1 MCRARVYGL
10 SWQPYQIIQGCLHI
24 LLYVSPGQRVVT
36 LLWQNSTFSSLIIP
50 QLSLIWCIVDH
61 TNTIGF
67 LLLLFFLILSY
78 ISFFFFPRIN
88 MWTMGWNSFREGWI
102 WKFRLGTTY
111 MRTALRLMV
120 FVFKLWKHYVTFMVS
135 ATLTLDH
142 YLPKNDVL
150 IINFVICD
158 VELTIRKNLSNITL
172 GF

>member
-1 MCRARVYGL
+1 MYESSSKKDLTPMCRARVYGL

-67 LLLLFFLILSY
+67 LLLFFLILSY
-78 ISFFFFPRIN
+78 ISFFFLSKNKYVDNGVERISRGLN
-88 MWTMGWNSFREGWI
+88 MKISSW
-102 WKFRLGTTY
+102 LVYY
-111 MRTALRLMV
+111 MRTALRIMV

-142 YLPKNDVL
+142 YLPKNWMNVW
-150 IINFVICD
+150 
-158 VELTIRKNLSNITL
+158 LSML
-172 GF
+172 

>member
-67 LLLLFFLILSY
+67 LLLFFLILSY
-78 ISFFFFPRIN
+78 ISFFFLSKNKYVDNGVEQFSRGLN
-88 MWTMGWNSFREGWI
+88 MKISSWYYVYAHCAAPNGLCIQIME
-102 WKFRLGTTY
+102 
-111 MRTALRLMV
+111 ALCHIYGFCHSNTWSL
-120 FVFKLWKHYVTFMVS
+120 FAEKL
-135 ATLTLDH
+135 
-142 YLPKNDVL
+142 NECL
-150 IINFVICD
+150 IINVVICD
-158 VELTIRKNLSNITL
+158 VEPIIRKN
-172 GF
+172 